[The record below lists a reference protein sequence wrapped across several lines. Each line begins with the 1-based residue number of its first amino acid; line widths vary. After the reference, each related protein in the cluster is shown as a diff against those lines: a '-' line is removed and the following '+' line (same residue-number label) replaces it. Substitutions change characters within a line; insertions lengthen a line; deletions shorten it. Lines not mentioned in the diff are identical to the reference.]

1 MSTASMQRLGKM
13 LVRAGLVTED
23 QLLEAMEQAVGRT
36 LPGVLEELGY
46 AQGSQVAQVLAEQ
59 MGLAYVDVGAYDI
72 DPNAAMLVPTDLMRK
87 HVVLP
92 VKLEED
98 ELVVA
103 MADPANIFA
112 IDDLRIVTRLDIRA
126 VVSTE
131 SDIISAIE
139 RFSTSQTNVE
149 AMLGDLEGVTS
160 VEDSGEGDE
169 IGEES
174 TVAKL
179 MNQII
184 TDAIRQGAGD
194 IYIEPGEHEMRV
206 RYRIDGVCREI
217 IKTPKSVHRQLIS
230 RLKINAGMDISE
242 KRVPLDG
249 RFGVVLDGK
258 SVDFRVATL
267 PLVHGELAVM
277 RLLRKDSIMMSLAD
291 LGFLESNMERLLA
304 ALRLPYGAILVTGP
318 TGSGKSTTLYAAI
331 NETNDP
337 KSNLITVE
345 DPVEYRLA
353 GLSQVHVNERAGLTF
368 AAALRSILRQDPDK
382 VMIGEIRDKETG
394 TIAIEAALTGHL
406 VLSTLHTND
415 APSAITRLT
424 EMGVEPFLTASAVT
438 LVVAQRLA
446 RRLCP
451 DCRESYTPEPAALD
465 RIGFPYDPQHLPKLY
480 RAAGC
485 KRCGGIGYRGRMGI
499 HEVMSMSEPIERLTV
514 ERASA
519 DRLSVQ
525 AISEG
530 MLTLRDDGFAK
541 VKLGQTSIEEILRV
555 VN

>member
-1 MSTASMQRLGKM
+1 MSTASMQRLGRM

-23 QLLEAMEQAVGRT
+23 QLIEAMERSAGRT

-46 AQGSQVAQVLAEQ
+46 AQGSQVAEVLAEQ
-59 MGLAYVDVGAYDI
+59 MGLEYVDVGSYDL
-72 DPNAAMLVPTDLMRK
+72 DPNASMLVPTELMRK

-92 VKLEED
+92 VKLEGN

-131 SDIISAIE
+131 SDITVAIE
-139 RFSTSQTNVE
+139 RFSNSQTNVE
-149 AMLGDLEGVTS
+149 AMLGDLES
-160 VEDSGEGDE
+160 VMGSDERGEGEDA
-169 IGEES
+169 GEES

-194 IYIEPGEHEMRV
+194 IYIEPGEHDMRV
-206 RYRIDGVCREI
+206 RYRVDGVCREVL
-217 IKTPKSVHRQLIS
+217 KTPKNMHRQLIS

-242 KRVPLDG
+242 KRIPLDG

-291 LGFLESNMERLLA
+291 LGFLEQNMERLLN

-353 GLSQVHVNERAGLTF
+353 GLSQVHVNEKAGLTF

-451 DCRESYTPEPAALD
+451 ECRESYTPDPAALD
-465 RIGFPYDPQHLPKLY
+465 RVGFPYDPDRLPKLY
-480 RAAGC
+480 RAVGC
-485 KRCGGIGYRGRMGI
+485 KRCGGVGYRGRMGI
-499 HEVMSMSEPIERLTV
+499 HEVLSMSEPIERLTV

-519 DRLSVQ
+519 DRLSAQ
-525 AISEG
+525 AINEG
-530 MLTLRDDGFAK
+530 MLTLRDDGFSK
-541 VKLGQTSIEEILRV
+541 VLLGQTSIEEILRV
-555 VN
+555 VV